1 MPTYEYEGQKYELK
15 DGLSNKEAKEKIL
28 SFVNKDRA
36 GYVESTAAGVVS
48 GLGKAAEGITTLGTT
63 LIDLGVGT
71 ELTAKVEKVFDDSN
85 FLNKVEDLA
94 DDRWTG
100 KMTEVLT
107 QLGVPGGV
115 ALKGANM
122 LIKAKSAGKLS
133 KFAGK
138 MPTLTRMAAVGGA
151 ELAAN

>member
-1 MPTYEYEGQKYELK
+1 MATYEYKGQKYELK
-15 DGLSNKEAKEKIL
+15 DGLSVKEAKEKIT
-28 SFVNKDRA
+28 SFIDKDRA
-36 GYVESTAAGVVS
+36 GHIESIAAGAVS

-100 KMTEVLT
+100 K
-107 QLGVPGGV
+107 
-115 ALKGANM
+115 
-122 LIKAKSAGKLS
+122 
-133 KFAGK
+133 
-138 MPTLTRMAAVGGA
+138 
-151 ELAAN
+151 